1 MFPFQMP
8 KKPEVEPEPIEEESS
23 ELKGLLNLNDW
34 CFRGIFFALGVTG
47 ANLVR
52 FKSEYVGLLILAAI
66 ISTFWLLIVTPR
78 NIDSQFL
85 YRSAGVA
92 LMCGIAFVF
101 WELLP
106 RVNLVHF
113 VAAAFVTVG
122 IVALMGAGE

>member
-8 KKPEVEPEPIEEESS
+8 KKPEVEPEPINEESS

-52 FKSEYVGLLILAAI
+52 FKSEYVGLLIVAAI
-66 ISTFWLLIVTPR
+66 VSTLWLLFVPPR

-85 YRSAGVA
+85 YRSAGFA
-92 LMCGIAFVF
+92 LICGIAFVF

-106 RVNLVHF
+106 RVNPIHL
-113 VAAAFVTVG
+113 VAAAFVIAG
-122 IVALMGAGE
+122 IVALMGMGE